1 MQPKKVTPNAFAAGP
16 PAGTAETLQELNGQL
31 VRRITH
37 TGTSGWFT
45 YLHAEA
51 FLLVASGE
59 VTIEFRDQSLP
70 LRTGDCLVIP
80 ARSEYRLVAD
90 AGVTLLVF
98 EARFAPP
105 FRAAPYQTPGY
116 LW

>member
-1 MQPKKVTPNAFAAGP
+1 MQPKKVTPNVFAAGP
-16 PAGTAETLQELNGQL
+16 TPGTAETLQELNGQL

-51 FLLVASGE
+51 FLLVADGK
-59 VTIEFRDQSLP
+59 VTIEFRDDSLH
-70 LRTGDCLVIP
+70 LRAGDCLVIP
-80 ARSEYRLVAD
+80 ARSEYRLASD

-98 EARFAPP
+98 EARFAP
-105 FRAAPYQTPGY
+105 AYQASPYQTPGY

>member
-1 MQPKKVTPNAFAAGP
+1 MQPKKVTSNAFAAGP
-16 PAGTAETLQELNGQL
+16 PTGTAETLQEVNGQL
-31 VRRITH
+31 VRRTTH

-51 FLLVASGE
+51 FLLVAGGA
-59 VTIEFRDQSLP
+59 VTIEFRDESLP

-80 ARSEYRLVAD
+80 VRSEYRLVAD

-98 EARFAPP
+98 EARFAPA
-105 FRAAPYQTPGY
+105 FAASPYQTPGY

>member
-1 MQPKKVTPNAFAAGP
+1 MQPKKVIANAFAAGP
-16 PAGTAETLQELNGQL
+16 PTGAAETLQTLNGQL
-31 VRRITH
+31 VKRVTH
-37 TGTSGWFT
+37 TGTSGWFS

-59 VTIEFRDQSLP
+59 MTIEFRDESLS
-70 LRTGDCLVIP
+70 LRAGDCLVIP

-105 FRAAPYQTPGY
+105 FQALAYQTPGY